1 MLNNKFILK
10 QILIN
15 KTIRYGSLI
24 ILIIILLSIIS
35 SNIINYDPNT
45 QNLNNAFLPPFWMEN
60 GNYKHILGTDDFGRD
75 IYIRIIYAIKTTL
88 ISSLIIVSLS
98 LFFGIIL
105 GIFTGFYSGFIDL
118 IFLWINSILSSMPSI
133 LLVIAIVSILGQNL
147 INAIIAISLVGIPL
161 FANLIREEFKK
172 EKEKNYVIY
181 CQMHGMNNFKLIFNI
196 ILPNISFVVFHQ
208 IAKSFVISIL
218 ELVGISFLG
227 FGAQVPTAELGLIL
241 SDSLQY
247 ISNAPWL
254 IIYPGITIFIIVMS
268 FNLVADGLNNIL
280 NSKHRGI

>member
-24 ILIIILLSIIS
+24 ILIIIILSIIS

-60 GNYKHILGTDDFGRD
+60 GNYNHILGTDDFGRD

-196 ILPNISFVVFHQ
+196 ILPNISFVVLHQ